1 MAGHINYTITLGR
14 KVSADFKRKHRK
26 WPLGTTVMVMTPA
39 GYLRGRISKHWRRT
53 ENHHGATV
61 EFPEVVDM
69 GDANGARYC
78 HVIPFRS
85 MKPVPVTGVT
95 KKLLK
100 HLKSLTELNLH
111 GECYETAAQALGL
124 PKLVEEFGRINRE
137 HARRGYLTWE
147 LNAVQRAA
155 YEKLLAEA
163 QRTLPAG
170 LYDKLYRCF

>member
-1 MAGHINYTITLGR
+1 MVGQSNYSITLGR

-100 HLKSLTELNLH
+100 HFKSLIELTCMASATRRLRRR
-111 GECYETAAQALGL
+111 LGCPNSL
-124 PKLVEEFGRINRE
+124 RSSGASIVN
-137 HARRGYLTWE
+137 T
-147 LNAVQRAA
+147 RAGA
-155 YEKLLAEA
+155 IS
-163 QRTLPAG
+163 PG
-170 LYDKLYRCF
+170 S